1 MVYHLHMLSI
11 PVQHSNVGLWQGQSQ
26 DSTVETGA
34 VISSVAQSGKL
45 DGGLGL
51 EAHLRLLGAWTVLC
65 VYPDEGQLFTY
76 PAGLF
81 AICSYASECT
91 PPGHYQR
98 MTYPAPSPPSSP
110 ARESFLPPKLP
121 PSLDSW
127 QLRVTHHKHRR
138 FVLSCCLLIKGQVSS
153 CFPLNLSCL
162 LYTIQHTPSAGL
174 HPSDSPHTTTQ
185 LFNIFIMSA
194 TTVNVKNIAGSTDD
208 KEIRDFFSF
217 W

>member
-1 MVYHLHMLSI
+1 MAC
-11 PVQHSNVGLWQGQSQ
+11 GKGRQSQ

-34 VISSVAQSGKL
+34 VVSSVAQSGKL
-45 DGGLGL
+45 DDGLGL
-51 EAHLRLLGAWTVLC
+51 EAKSAPPRGLDRA

-127 QLRVTHHKHRR
+127 QLRVTHRKHRR
-138 FVLSCCLLIKGQVSS
+138 FVLSCCLLIKSQVSS
-153 CFPLNLSCL
+153 YFPSEPAVPPIHQP
-162 LYTIQHTPSAGL
+162 THTSRRFT
-174 HPSDSPHTTTQ
+174 S
-185 LFNIFIMSA
+185 I
-194 TTVNVKNIAGSTDD
+194 
-208 KEIRDFFSF
+208 
-217 W
+217 